1 MFKRIGLLI
10 LANLAIFIMLSVILT
25 VVQMVFGINFGT
37 MAGSNLNLG
46 TLFIFAMVV
55 GFSGSIISLLASK
68 MMAKMT
74 MGLTMIDVN
83 NPRNRVEQ
91 YVVETVRKLA
101 NEAGLPMPEVA
112 IYEGEPNAFATGP
125 SRSNSLVAVSTG
137 LLSSMNAQEVEA
149 AAEPIRLNDE
159 QQAAFLRMLAE
170 CRAGEAGVTLLQGVM
185 NTFVFFLSRIIGWV
199 VDRQILRNE
208 DEGPGVGYYVTSL
221 VLDICLGFLA
231 SMVVAYFS
239 RWREYHAD
247 AGAADLMHDTTP
259 MINALQRLGGMEPNE
274 LPGAVKGFGISGGI
288 GSLFASHPSIEDR
301 VQALREHR
309 YTAN

>member
-37 MAGSNLNLG
+37 MAGSSLNLG

-74 MGLTMIDVN
+74 MGLTMMDVN

-149 AAEPIRLNDE
+149 V
-159 QQAAFLRMLAE
+159 LAHE
-170 CRAGEAGVTLLQGVM
+170 MSHVKNGDMVTMTLLQGVM
-185 NTFVFFLSRIIGWV
+185 NTLYSSSPASSAGWLTA
-199 VDRQILRNE
+199 RFC
-208 DEGPGVGYYVTSL
+208 VTKKK
-221 VLDICLGFLA
+221 VRA
-231 SMVVAYFS
+231 SATM
-239 RWREYHAD
+239 
-247 AGAADLMHDTTP
+247 
-259 MINALQRLGGMEPNE
+259 
-274 LPGAVKGFGISGGI
+274 
-288 GSLFASHPSIEDR
+288 
-301 VQALREHR
+301 
-309 YTAN
+309 

>member
-68 MMAKMT
+68 VMAKMT

-101 NEAGLPMPEVA
+101 NEACLPIP
-112 IYEGEPNAFATGP
+112 
-125 SRSNSLVAVSTG
+125 
-137 LLSSMNAQEVEA
+137 
-149 AAEPIRLNDE
+149 
-159 QQAAFLRMLAE
+159 
-170 CRAGEAGVTLLQGVM
+170 
-185 NTFVFFLSRIIGWV
+185 
-199 VDRQILRNE
+199 
-208 DEGPGVGYYVTSL
+208 
-221 VLDICLGFLA
+221 
-231 SMVVAYFS
+231 
-239 RWREYHAD
+239 
-247 AGAADLMHDTTP
+247 
-259 MINALQRLGGMEPNE
+259 
-274 LPGAVKGFGISGGI
+274 
-288 GSLFASHPSIEDR
+288 
-301 VQALREHR
+301 
-309 YTAN
+309 

>member
-125 SRSNSLVAVSTG
+125 SRSNSLVAVKGYG
-137 LLSSMNAQEVEA
+137 LHLGA
-149 AAEPIRLNDE
+149 AAPLGAGTLTAGLYYTDATDE
-159 QQAAFLRMLAE
+159 QIENKDVDFKYYGASARYNYPLSERT
-170 CRAGEAGVTLLQGVM
+170 GV
-185 NTFVFFLSRIIGWV
+185 
-199 VDRQILRNE
+199 
-208 DEGPGVGYYVTSL
+208 Y
-221 VLDICLGFLA
+221 
-231 SMVVAYFS
+231 
-239 RWREYHAD
+239 
-247 AGAADLMHDTTP
+247 AGAGYG
-259 MINALQRLGGMEPNE
+259 Q
-274 LPGAVKGFGISGGI
+274 VKNDDSGDKTKVTQVYCG
-288 GSLFASHPSIEDR
+288 LVHTF
-301 VQALREHR
+301 
-309 YTAN
+309 

>member
-149 AAEPIRLNDE
+149 V
-159 QQAAFLRMLAE
+159 LAHE
-170 CRAGEAGVTLLQGVM
+170 MSHVKNGDMVTMTLLQGVM
-185 NTFVFFLSRIIGWV
+185 NTFVFFLSRIIGWWLTARFCV
-199 VDRQILRNE
+199 MKMKVR
-208 DEGPGVGYYVTSL
+208 
-221 VLDICLGFLA
+221 A
-231 SMVVAYFS
+231 SATM
-239 RWREYHAD
+239 
-247 AGAADLMHDTTP
+247 
-259 MINALQRLGGMEPNE
+259 
-274 LPGAVKGFGISGGI
+274 
-288 GSLFASHPSIEDR
+288 
-301 VQALREHR
+301 
-309 YTAN
+309 

>member
-149 AAEPIRLNDE
+149 V
-159 QQAAFLRMLAE
+159 LAHE
-170 CRAGEAGVTLLQGVM
+170 MSHVKNGDMVTMTLLQGVM
-185 NTFVFFLSRIIGWV
+185 NTFVFFISRIIGWLTV
-199 VDRQILRNE
+199 RFCVMKMKVR
-208 DEGPGVGYYVTSL
+208 
-221 VLDICLGFLA
+221 A
-231 SMVVAYFS
+231 SATM
-239 RWREYHAD
+239 
-247 AGAADLMHDTTP
+247 
-259 MINALQRLGGMEPNE
+259 
-274 LPGAVKGFGISGGI
+274 
-288 GSLFASHPSIEDR
+288 
-301 VQALREHR
+301 
-309 YTAN
+309 

>member
-149 AAEPIRLNDE
+149 V
-159 QQAAFLRMLAE
+159 LAHE
-170 CRAGEAGVTLLQGVM
+170 MSHVKNGDMVTMTLLQGVM
-185 NTFVFFLSRIIGWV
+185 NTFCVLHLPHHGWV
-199 VDRQILRNE
+199 VDRQVLRNE

-239 RWREYHAD
+239 RWREY
-247 AGAADLMHDTTP
+247 P
-259 MINALQRLGGMEPNE
+259 C
-274 LPGAVKGFGISGGI
+274 
-288 GSLFASHPSIEDR
+288 
-301 VQALREHR
+301 
-309 YTAN
+309 

>member
-149 AAEPIRLNDE
+149 V
-159 QQAAFLRMLAE
+159 LAHE
-170 CRAGEAGVTLLQGVM
+170 MSHVKNGDMVTMTLLQGVM
-185 NTFVFFLSRIIGWV
+185 NTFVFFISRIIGWV

-208 DEGPGVGYYVTSL
+208 DKVRASATMRRRLFSISAWASSPRWSLLTSAAGVNTML
-221 VLDICLGFLA
+221 TLA
-231 SMVVAYFS
+231 QQISC
-239 RWREYHAD
+239 
-247 AGAADLMHDTTP
+247 TTP
-259 MINALQRLGGMEPNE
+259 R
-274 LPGAVKGFGISGGI
+274 
-288 GSLFASHPSIEDR
+288 R
-301 VQALREHR
+301 
-309 YTAN
+309 

>member
-25 VVQMVFGINFGT
+25 IVQMVFGVNFGT
-37 MAGSNLNLG
+37 MAGKSLNLG

-55 GFSGSIISLLASK
+55 GFTGSIISLLMSK
-68 MMAKMT
+68 TMAKMT

-83 NPRNRVEQ
+83 NPRDRLEEYIVN
-91 YVVETVRKLA
+91 TVRKLA
-101 NEAGLPMPEVA
+101 DKAGLPMPEVA

-137 LLSSMNAQEVEA
+137 LVSSMNAEEVEA
-149 AAEPIRLNDE
+149 V
-159 QQAAFLRMLAE
+159 LAHE
-170 CRAGEAGVTLLQGVM
+170 MSHVKNGDMVTMTLIQGVV
-185 NTFVFFLSRIIGWV
+185 NTFVFFISRVVGWV

-208 DEGPGVGYYVTSL
+208 DDRPGAGYYVTAM

-247 AGAADLMHDTTP
+247 AGAAQLMGESHS
-259 MINALQRLGGMEPNE
+259 MINALQRLGGMEPTE
-274 LPGAVKGFGISGGI
+274 LPGPVKGFGISGGI
-288 GSLFASHPSIEDR
+288 GSLFASHPSIEER
-301 VQALREHR
+301 VAALRNKT
-309 YTAN
+309 YAAD